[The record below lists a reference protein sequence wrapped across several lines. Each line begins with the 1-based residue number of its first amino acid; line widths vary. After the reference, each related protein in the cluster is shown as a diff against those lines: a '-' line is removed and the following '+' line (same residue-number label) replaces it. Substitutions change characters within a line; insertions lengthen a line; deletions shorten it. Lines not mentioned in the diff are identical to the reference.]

1 MTSGMNMSNMPIY
14 SKQTLGSQTLDVTSF
29 FRIHTSRA
37 SFSLFLE
44 NMSEILIQ
52 TQALREQVQY
62 HTTKHQ
68 SGTRVFSGF
77 TEKCQQACIAILD
90 EVNRRYGR
98 KKDKFEWI
106 AIEWTEERVDPDG
119 DPSVAPTFLS
129 PFCVISASPKD
140 IERVWRQRGM
150 SEWTVRLRRVKGE
163 SIFGVL

>member
-1 MTSGMNMSNMPIY
+1 MNMSNMPIY
-14 SKQTLGSQTLDVTSF
+14 SKQTLRLSTSQ
-29 FRIHTSRA
+29 A
-37 SFSLFLE
+37 SVFTQHLAHLSLE
-44 NMSEILIQ
+44 DMSEILIQ
-52 TQALREQVQY
+52 SQELREQVRY
-62 HTTKHQ
+62 HTTKQQ
-68 SGTRVFSGF
+68 SGARVFNGF

>member
-1 MTSGMNMSNMPIY
+1 
-14 SKQTLGSQTLDVTSF
+14 
-29 FRIHTSRA
+29 
-37 SFSLFLE
+37 
-44 NMSEILIQ
+44 MSEILIQ
-52 TQALREQVQY
+52 SQELREQVRY
-62 HTTKHQ
+62 HTTKQQ
-68 SGTRVFSGF
+68 SGARVFNGF

-140 IERVWRQRGM
+140 IERVWRQRGI

-163 SIFGVL
+163 SIFGVLPFFRVALSNRSICR